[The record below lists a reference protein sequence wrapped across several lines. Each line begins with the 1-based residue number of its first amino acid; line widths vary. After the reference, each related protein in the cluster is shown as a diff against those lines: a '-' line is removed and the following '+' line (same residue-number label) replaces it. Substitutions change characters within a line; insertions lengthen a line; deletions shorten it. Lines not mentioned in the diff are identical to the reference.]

1 MISSMTGFGRA
12 EALSDNLRVRVEI
25 RSVNHRFLETAARLP
40 KAIGAL
46 EPKVLECVQK
56 RISRGKVNLMITID
70 GEMDPNVS
78 LKVDEAL
85 ARRYTEIADE
95 LRNQHGLTGEV
106 SVETFLT
113 LPNIICRE
121 SDEITDEA
129 GWKLVQPPLTEAL
142 DAYVAMREKE
152 GKALADDLLER
163 VSGISSAVERVNG
176 LVPEVVEKIKTRL
189 QNRLA
194 DISKDLDYNQY
205 RLESEITIFAD
216 RSDVTE
222 ECVRL
227 RSHCEQFRQTLSSS
241 KPAGRKLKF
250 LLEEMHREVNTIG
263 SKGQDTSISKEVI
276 FMKEEVEK
284 IREQVLNI
292 E

>member
-12 EALSDNLRVRVEI
+12 EAQFDTLRVRVEI
-25 RSVNHRFLETAARLP
+25 RSVNHRFLETSARVP
-40 KAIGAL
+40 KSIAAL
-46 EPKVLECVQK
+46 EPKIIDAVQK
-56 RISRGKVNLMITID
+56 RISRGKVNLMVTID
-70 GEMDPNVS
+70 GEMDPGVS

-85 ARRYTEIADE
+85 ARRYCEIADE
-95 LRNQHGLTGEV
+95 LRSQYGLEGEV

-113 LPNIICRE
+113 LPNIVVRE
-121 SDEITDEA
+121 SDELTDEA
-129 GWKLVQPPLTEAL
+129 GWKMLQPPLQEAL
-142 DAYVAMREKE
+142 NNYIAMREKE
-152 GKALADDLLER
+152 GKALANDLLDR
-163 VSGISSAVERVNG
+163 VSGISGAVERVSEF
-176 LVPEVVEKIKTRL
+176 VPEVVEKIRTRL

-194 DISKDLDYNQY
+194 DISNDLDYNQY
-205 RLESEITIFAD
+205 RLESEITIFSD

-227 RSHCEQFRQTLSSS
+227 RSHCEQFRQTLNSSEPS
-241 KPAGRKLKF
+241 GRKLKF